1 MKALRLREVC
11 NLTGLSRTTL
21 WRLER
26 AGSFP
31 ARIVLSKNSVGWL
44 AEEVSAWLASRP
56 RGLNRTV
63 RTPIRRSRSDPWK

>member
-31 ARIVLSKNSVGWL
+31 SRILLSKNSVGWL

-56 RGLNRTV
+56 RGVNRIV
-63 RTPIRRSRSDPWK
+63 RTPIGRSRSNPWK